1 MKSTRD
7 TSGTV
12 SLGIGSLLALML
24 VGCTFVYGQAP
35 TQPAATRFV
44 GSVTAISGTTL
55 TVKTDAGEV
64 HQVGVPASASLKRIA
79 PGQKDLSTAA
89 TIQFSD
95 LATGDRV
102 LVRLDPNAT
111 GDTPEAVQIIAVKQE
126 DVAQK
131 QQSDREDWQKR
142 GVGGLVKSVDAA
154 SGVIVLASGS
164 GASAKTITVHTT
176 TATMLKRYASDSVRF
191 DAALPAPIDAIH
203 GGDQLRARGKK
214 NPDGTQLDAEEV
226 ISGTFRNISGVI
238 SSVDAASSTIVLKDL
253 ATKKMMTVHIPLD
266 AQMRKLPETM
276 ARMLAARFKG
286 SSSGSSGGNAQS
298 QDATSSTSSGSARG
312 GSEQWSGN
320 AGGTAGAG
328 SGAGRGQF
336 SGAGGQGGADPQ
348 QMLSRLPPMQIGDLK
363 KGDAVMLVSTDVATD
378 VTAITLLAGVEPLL
392 EAPAASQSLLN
403 NWSLSSGAPDAAAQ

>member
-1 MKSTRD
+1 MRIAPAL
-7 TSGTV
+7 V
-12 SLGIGSLLALML
+12 LAALML